1 MVRKIICL
9 FVWRSDHVLFLSKFC
24 REDTTIGITKVQWFH
39 TSTLPHILILF
50 FIFFF
55 LLVFAYSLRF
65 GLPKKF
71 IWNLISLHLF
81 FLCFPFCI
89 SSDLVVL
96 SRVTTPSLLSITKP
110 TFFITQWTS
119 VASSG
124 TLEWVEL
131 VIYVQNHFPSL

>member
-1 MVRKIICL
+1 MVGKIICL
-9 FVWRSDHVLFLSKFC
+9 FVWRSDYVLFLSKFC

-39 TSTLPHILILF
+39 TSTHSDSF
-50 FIFFF
+50 FFF

-65 GLPKKF
+65 GMPKKF

-96 SRVTTPSLLSITKP
+96 SRVTTLSLLSITKP
-110 TFFITQWTS
+110 TFFITQW
-119 VASSG
+119 SSMVSSCM
-124 TLEWVEL
+124 EWVEL
-131 VIYVQNHFPSL
+131 VINVQNHFPSL